1 LGAAVIRCR
10 ESDKDQIKIDNRAAN
25 KLQRSSLK
33 MSENTKTEKIVGVKG
48 MNDILPADAP
58 LWELFENTVQTVLKS
73 YGFQQIRTPIV
84 EPTALFARG
93 LGEVTDIVEK
103 EMYSFTDS
111 MNGDHLTLRPESTA
125 GVVRAALEHNLTYD
139 GPKRLWYAGPMF
151 RHERP
156 QRGRYRQF
164 HQIGAE
170 AIGFTGPD
178 IDAELIMLCQRL
190 WDDLGLDNIKLE
202 LNSIGNADERHRHR
216 TDLVAYFEKH
226 AELLDADAKRRL
238 HSNPLRILDT
248 KNPAMQQMVNAAP
261 KLLDYLDPES
271 LAHFEGV
278 QKILRHNNIPFTI
291 NPRLVRGMDYYN
303 RTVFEWVT
311 DQLGAQGTVC
321 GGGRY
326 DPLVEMFGGKPTPA
340 CGFAIG
346 VERVLDLMKASGERF
361 APNQCDVYLVHQ
373 GDAAQLQAFVLAER
387 LRDAGLDVV
396 LHCASAGA
404 GSSFKS
410 QMKRA
415 DASGAAFAVII
426 GEDEIAKNVAAVKS
440 LRSDDAEN
448 NQATVPFDGVTNY
461 VVDQIVGADEHDHS
475 ENIHYHH

>member
-1 LGAAVIRCR
+1 
-10 ESDKDQIKIDNRAAN
+10 
-25 KLQRSSLK
+25 
-33 MSENTKTEKIVGVKG
+33 MSENKKAEKIVGVKG

-58 LWELFENTVQTVLKS
+58 LWELFENTVQSVLKS

-84 EPTALFARG
+84 ESTTLFARG
-93 LGEVTDIVEK
+93 LGAVTDIVEK
-103 EMYSFTDS
+103 EMYSFVDS

-139 GPKRLWYAGPMF
+139 GPKRLWYAGAMF

-164 HQIGAE
+164 HQVGAE

-190 WDDLGLDNIKLE
+190 WDDLGLQDIRLE
-202 LNSIGNADERHRHR
+202 LNSIGDADERNRHR
-216 TDLVAYFEKH
+216 IDLIAYFEQHKD
-226 AELLDADAKRRL
+226 LLDTDAQRRL

-248 KNPAMQQMVNAAP
+248 KNPAMQEMVNAAP
-261 KLLDYLDPES
+261 QLLDYLGDES
-271 LAHFEGV
+271 RAHFEGV
-278 QKILRHNNIPFTI
+278 QKILRHNSIPFSI

-311 DQLGAQGTVC
+311 DQLGSQGTVC

-346 VERVLDLMKASGERF
+346 VERLLELMKASGEQF
-361 APNQCDVYLVHQ
+361 APNQCDVYVVHQ
-373 GDAAQLQAFVLAER
+373 GEAAQLQAFVIAER

-404 GSSFKS
+404 GGSFKS

-415 DASGAAFAVII
+415 DASGANFAVIL
-426 GEDEIAKNVAAVKS
+426 GEDEVAKGVATIKS
-440 LRSDDAEN
+440 LRSQDMEN
-448 NQATVPFDGVTNY
+448 NQTSVAFEQVADY
-461 VVDQIVGADEHDHS
+461 VIGQIVCDDDCNHS
-475 ENIHYHH
+475 EHNHHHLH